1 MMGKRL
7 RSNGCLK
14 LWNRKVSIFEG
25 CPIAAAGFFC
35 YLLDTLREEEARR
48 ASASGT

>member
-1 MMGKRL
+1 MMGEETAL
-7 RSNGCLK
+7 RCLK
-14 LWNRKVSIFEG
+14 LRNREVSIFEG